1 MRHLFFISLVLAAA
15 AQSPLFADDKLEDAL
30 NHQYKGHIYTLRS
43 AMTATT
49 QQYNSRGNSP
59 TASAL
64 GPWTVDGR
72 LLIKKIKLEANKLVV
87 EGQRSGVEFEAKKG
101 TLVPAKLDQK
111 VKLEISLDQPLDS
124 AEHAHAILG
133 HIFAFTQED
142 FVASVP
148 QLWKKYLT
156 GNLESYSADGQQMT
170 FKRPARGPQKLRPL
184 DPACGP
190 QKLEPLDGIYH
201 VGNGVSAPRPT
212 YSPDP
217 DYSVVARA
225 NKFQGTA
232 VFTIVVGPDGNVH
245 NVQLTQPLGLGLDET
260 SAEMIKTWKFEPA
273 KRNGEPVAVEVS
285 VEVEFHLF

>member
-1 MRHLFFISLVLAAA
+1 MRCFLFTLSLFVTVGQTL
-15 AQSPLFADDKLEDAL
+15 LLADDKLEDVL
-30 NHQYKGHIYTLRS
+30 NHQYKGHIYTLRQP
-43 AMTATT
+43 MTAGT
-49 QQYNSRGNSP
+49 QHYDSLGNSP

-72 LLIKKIKLEANKLVV
+72 LLIKKIKVEPNKLVV
-87 EGQRSGVEFEAKKG
+87 EGQRSGVEFDAPKG

-124 AEHAHAILG
+124 PEHAHAILG
-133 HIFAFTQED
+133 HIFAFTQQD
-142 FVASVP
+142 FVASMP
-148 QLWKKYLT
+148 ELWKKYLT
-156 GNLESYSADGQQMT
+156 SSLESYSADGQQMT

-184 DPACGP
+184 DPVRD
-190 QKLEPLDGIYH
+190 QKPEPLDGIYH

-217 DYSVVARA
+217 NYSVVARA

-245 NVQLTQPLGLGLDET
+245 NVQLARPLGLGLDET
-260 SAEMIKTWKFEPA
+260 SAEMIKTWKFEPG

-285 VEVEFHLF
+285 VEVQFQLY

>member
-30 NHQYKGHIYTLRS
+30 NHQYKGHIYMLRS

-170 FKRPARGPQKLRPL
+170 FKRPARGPQKL
-184 DPACGP
+184 
-190 QKLEPLDGIYH
+190 EPLDGIYH

-273 KRNGEPVAVEVS
+273 QRNGEPVAVEVS

>member
-1 MRHLFFISLVLAAA
+1 MHRLFFISLLLAAA
-15 AQSPLFADDKLEDAL
+15 AQAPLFADDKLEDVL
-30 NHQYKGHIYTLRS
+30 NHQYKGHIYTLRQP
-43 AMTATT
+43 MTAGT
-49 QQYNSRGNSP
+49 QHYDSLGNSP

-72 LLIKKIKLEANKLVV
+72 LLIKKIKVEANKLVV
-87 EGQRSGVEFEAKKG
+87 EGQRSGVEFDAPKG

-124 AEHAHAILG
+124 PEHAHAILG
-133 HIFAFTQED
+133 HIFAFTQQD
-142 FVASVP
+142 FVASMP
-148 QLWKKYLT
+148 ELWKKYLT
-156 GNLESYSADGQQMT
+156 SSLESYSADGQQMT
-170 FKRPARGPQKLRPL
+170 FKRPARGPQKLRTL
-184 DPACGP
+184 DPARG
-190 QKLEPLDGIYH
+190 QKPEPLDSIYH
-201 VGNGVSAPRPT
+201 VGNGVSAPKPT

-260 SAEMIKTWKFEPA
+260 SAEMIKTWKFEPG

>member
-1 MRHLFFISLVLAAA
+1 MRCLLFTLLLFVAAG
-15 AQSPLFADDKLEDAL
+15 QTCLSADDKLEDAL
-30 NHQYKGHIYTLRS
+30 NHQYKGHIYTLRN

-49 QQYNSRGNSP
+49 QQYDSRGNSP

-101 TLVPAKLDQK
+101 TLVSAKLDQK
-111 VKLEISLDQPLDS
+111 VKLDISLDQPLDS

-170 FKRPARGPQKLRPL
+170 FKRPARDQKP
-184 DPACGP
+184 
-190 QKLEPLDGIYH
+190 EPLDGIYH

-217 DYSVVARA
+217 NYSVAARA

-245 NVQLTQPLGLGLDET
+245 NVQLAQPLGLGLDET
-260 SAEMIKTWKFEPA
+260 SAEIIKTWKFEPG